1 AERVPAGL
9 GARRADRL
17 ERRRRRADE
26 PPLRR
31 AGRGGAPHR
40 EAVRRRARLGR
51 RLGAG
56 AGVFPRHALAGT
68 HRSPI
73 RGTDPEG
80 GGVTAITLQGLK
92 RRALSLG
99 MVKAFDQAMQFL
111 LPIVLV
117 RCLDAHTFGEYR
129 LLWLAVGTVMALST
143 LNMGGVLFYF
153 LPRADARKRR
163 LYVHQTLL
171 YLLAAGLVCAWAVSG
186 WNPLLPGAARSL
198 AAYGA
203 LVPAFVG
210 LWVFAC

>member
-99 MVKAFDQAMQFL
+99 MVKAFDQGLQFL

-117 RCLDAHTFGEYR
+117 RCLDGATFGEYR
-129 LLWLAVGTVMALST
+129 LLWLAVGTVMAIATFAMPNALY
-143 LNMGGVLFYF
+143 FF
-153 LPRADARKRR
+153 LPRSDAPTRR
-163 LYVHQTLL
+163 LYIHQTLAFL
-171 YLLAAGLVCAWAVSG
+171 TLTGLLAAAIVSPL
-186 WNPLLPGAARSL
+186 NPWM
-198 AAYGA
+198 
-203 LVPAFVG
+203 PAT
-210 LWVFAC
+210 LEPLM